1 MCIYHETW
9 RFSFARVV
17 HLQTEQYLGYA
28 VWMSDN
34 FDNVID
40 WQEAVALNL
49 SVDIFA
55 LGAVGEQLDE
65 VGVVQQQTIGVQP
78 ISLWPHHFHKVLER
92 SRIVE
97 ED

>member
-1 MCIYHETW
+1 M
-9 RFSFARVV
+9 V

-78 ISLWPHHFHKVLER
+78 ISL
-92 SRIVE
+92 
-97 ED
+97 